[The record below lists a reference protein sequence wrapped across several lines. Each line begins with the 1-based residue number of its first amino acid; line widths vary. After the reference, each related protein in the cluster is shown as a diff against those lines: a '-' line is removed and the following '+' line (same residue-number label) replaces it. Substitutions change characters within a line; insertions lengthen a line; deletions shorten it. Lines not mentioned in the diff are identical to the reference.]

1 MKSILTYTL
10 LLLTLPFIAM
20 TNKSAY
26 KIFTKEGKAT
36 TYEQLL
42 KQAQSADVILFG
54 ELHNNPICHWLQLEL
69 TKDLHQ
75 SIGSNLI
82 LGAEMME
89 ADNQLLIDEYLK
101 GQISKKSFEDEAR
114 LWKNYATDYKPL
126 LEFAKTNQLPFIAT
140 NIPRRYAS
148 AVFTGGIEV
157 LNQLSTTAKQF
168 IAPLPI
174 EIDLTLP
181 GYQSMLEMGGHG
193 AENAENMPKAQAVK
207 DATMAHFILQN
218 LSKGKQFIHY
228 HGTYHSNNYE
238 GIVWYL
244 KKQNPKLKILTIGS
258 VEQTSINSLDEENL
272 NLADFILCIP
282 ENMTKTH

>member
-1 MKSILTYTL
+1 
-10 LLLTLPFIAM
+10 M

-26 KIFTKEGKAT
+26 EIFTKEGKVT

-89 ADNQLLIDEYLK
+89 SDNQLLIDEYLK
-101 GQISKKSFEDEAR
+101 GQISKKSFEDETR

-148 AVFTGGIEV
+148 LVFTGGIEV

-174 EIDLTLP
+174 EIDLALP
-181 GYQSMLEMGGHG
+181 GYQAMLEMGGHG

-258 VEQTSINSLDEENL
+258 VEQTNINSLEEENL